1 MTDKLTIRDVAKL
14 LHINPNDVVK
24 LINEGKLN
32 ATMPDARYIISRKDL
47 EEYVKNISQE
57 HWG

>member
-24 LINEGKLN
+24 LINEGKLK
-32 ATMPDARYIISRKDL
+32 ATMPDARYIISHKDL
-47 EEYVKNISQE
+47 EEYVKNIDQE
-57 HWG
+57 HWS